1 MDDKRSR
8 ILQIARYLETGDYY
22 SRDQIAETLH
32 VSRNLVSTIL
42 KVMSEN
48 RWNYDDLESID
59 SEVIHKL
66 FRRRDFFWNGLL
78 LKRSSSFNAA

>member
-8 ILQIARYLETGDYY
+8 ILQIARYLETGDY
-22 SRDQIAETLH
+22 SRNQIAETLH

-59 SEVIHKL
+59 SK
-66 FRRRDFFWNGLL
+66 
-78 LKRSSSFNAA
+78 SS